1 MCIRDS
7 YNGGKAL
14 DIQTATIKIGDQ
26 EQTQMVTK
34 DGKGVTFTFRLKAGE
49 TRLQTYFTNED
60 GFEVGA
66 YYIYA
71 NRI

>member
-1 MCIRDS
+1 
-7 YNGGKAL
+7 
-14 DIQTATIKIGDQ
+14 
-26 EQTQMVTK
+26 MVTK

-49 TRLQTYFTNED
+49 THLQTYLTNED
-60 GFEVGA
+60 GLEVGA

>member
-1 MCIRDS
+1 M
-7 YNGGKAL
+7 
-14 DIQTATIKIGDQ
+14 
-26 EQTQMVTK
+26 TK
-34 DGKGVTFTFRLKAGE
+34 DEKGVIFTFRLKAGE
-49 TRLQTYFTNED
+49 TRLQTYLTNED